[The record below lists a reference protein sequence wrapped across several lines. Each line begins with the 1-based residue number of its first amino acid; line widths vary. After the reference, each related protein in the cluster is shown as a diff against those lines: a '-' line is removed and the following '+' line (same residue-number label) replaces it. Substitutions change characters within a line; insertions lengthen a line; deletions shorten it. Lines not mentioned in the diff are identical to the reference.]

1 MLLSVPHQ
9 MLRFGLSAAGKA
21 KFAALPE
28 KNPAHLFAVQVSYCA
43 GSVLLTKMLH
53 FKRAKSAFAALC
65 NVEKRQAVWY
75 NREHADN
82 TRLDFCRASPQ
93 SKRMDF
99 NIMNKNSFRYK
110 NKRRIGKL
118 RSFLSPALAALM
130 VFSSLAACT
139 LTACKKDDSPNV
151 IVDILPV
158 TKAPLPS
165 VEPATAP
172 AAETVSPTATP
183 APADTNAPL
192 NTNAPIDQ
200 TVFDNC
206 AFVGNSTFEGLYKYG
221 VITHGKFFTRVGLNI
236 LSVYT
241 QTTTTGSVPV
251 IDELNTGSYEAVILM
266 FGENELGWPN
276 LNTFIEK
283 YSKFLDDI
291 WQRQPGCEIFI
302 MLIPPVSAKVSSTST
317 TGVTNENIQ
326 LYNAQ
331 LVDLAARRGCHYVS
345 VPEALVDAN
354 GCLPADAS
362 GDGIHLNM
370 TYSKYWADH
379 ICRTVAA
386 VLRP

>member
-1 MLLSVPHQ
+1 
-9 MLRFGLSAAGKA
+9 
-21 KFAALPE
+21 
-28 KNPAHLFAVQVSYCA
+28 
-43 GSVLLTKMLH
+43 
-53 FKRAKSAFAALC
+53 
-65 NVEKRQAVWY
+65 
-75 NREHADN
+75 
-82 TRLDFCRASPQ
+82 
-93 SKRMDF
+93 MDF

-110 NKRRIGKL
+110 NKRRTGKL

-251 IDELNTGSYEAVILM
+251 IDELNTGRYEAVILM
-266 FGENELGWPN
+266 FGENELGWPSEETYASEYAKIIDLIRESHPDATIYVQSIFSMGRIRSSRDEVYN
-276 LNTFIEK
+276 NDNVIRLQRVLCEMCLEK
-283 YSKFLDDI
+283 GVNYVNVAEVLQDSDGFLIDNDSVDGAHLTA
-291 WQRQPGCEIFI
+291 PYY
-302 MLIPPVSAKVSSTST
+302 KVW
-317 TGVTNENIQ
+317 
-326 LYNAQ
+326 
-331 LVDLAARRGCHYVS
+331 VDYLKTH
-345 VPEALVDAN
+345 
-354 GCLPADAS
+354 
-362 GDGIHLNM
+362 
-370 TYSKYWADH
+370 
-379 ICRTVAA
+379 TVQ
-386 VLRP
+386 

>member
-1 MLLSVPHQ
+1 MQ
-9 MLRFGLSAAGKA
+9 
-21 KFAALPE
+21 
-28 KNPAHLFAVQVSYCA
+28 
-43 GSVLLTKMLH
+43 
-53 FKRAKSAFAALC
+53 
-65 NVEKRQAVWY
+65 
-75 NREHADN
+75 
-82 TRLDFCRASPQ
+82 
-93 SKRMDF
+93 
-99 NIMNKNSFRYK
+99 
-110 NKRRIGKL
+110 
-118 RSFLSPALAALM
+118 
-130 VFSSLAACT
+130 
-139 LTACKKDDSPNV
+139 KDDSPNV

-251 IDELNTGSYEAVILM
+251 IDELNTGRYEAVILM

-362 GDGIHLNM
+362 GDGDSFKHDLLKILGGSYLPHGCSRASSL
-370 TYSKYWADH
+370 T
-379 ICRTVAA
+379 AA
-386 VLRP
+386 GKKVKHKKR